1 MRVWSIKSIGH
12 NCSRYHSVISS
23 IINIAIHLP
32 GHDNHPQKENN
43 IYQFKRKS
51 RSPAVTY
58 HHHRVSTSITHSGE
72 KKKGGHTNS
81 NLRQPSQ
88 SLNILPTQPIPIH
101 LIPTPIINAPDD
113 AVHLQRGFDETREP
127 EDEEDEAADDDQA
140 GEEEALGGQD

>member
-1 MRVWSIKSIGH
+1 MT
-12 NCSRYHSVISS
+12 
-23 IINIAIHLP
+23 
-32 GHDNHPQKENN
+32 
-43 IYQFKRKS
+43 F
-51 RSPAVTY
+51 
-58 HHHRVSTSITHSGE
+58 
-72 KKKGGHTNS
+72 TNS
-81 NLRQPSQ
+81 NAKAVLQQLPSDNHQVSISHPGKEGKNGQHKLTNRNLGQPSQ